1 MKTLR
6 ILALL
11 LLITNCSKSNETN
24 DSNTVVKNKYLISSE
39 LLRSYGTP
47 ILGVFASAFISLS
60 DLSSPLKNIEAYKIK
75 YKTTDLDG
83 SEIEASG
90 VVFVPQGDVEAPIV
104 SYQHG
109 TISSNDSAPSNI
121 EILGSGEYTIMA
133 VFSSFGFVVSMP
145 DYIGY
150 GASVASEHPYE
161 HGNSLGST
169 SYDMLKATKE
179 FLANEKIKTNNKL
192 FLLGYSEGG
201 YATLALQ
208 KHLEDK
214 GDLSIT
220 HSLPGAGAYNKTE
233 FSKDILSQDIELP
246 HMANYLW
253 VMYTYNRIYK
263 NLRRP
268 WSDYVVSPYAEVL
281 TNINS
286 KDITQINLD
295 EFETN
300 PQKLFMLDFLKNLN
314 DKTDEAFLSALS
326 DNDLLDWNPIAPI
339 TFYHG
344 SEDQFVYPL
353 NSISA
358 SAALKEKGANVTY
371 VSLEGKNHF
380 TGSIEYFKR
389 VRIKINKILS
399 SNGF

>member
-1 MKTLR
+1 MKILKF
-6 ILALL
+6 LALL
-11 LLITNCSKSNETN
+11 LFITNCSKSDETN
-24 DSNTVVKNKYLISSE
+24 GSNPDVDNKYLISSE
-39 LLRSYGTP
+39 LLRSHSTTGLGFVAGT
-47 ILGVFASAFISLS
+47 FISLS
-60 DLSSPLKNIEAYKIK
+60 DLSDPPKNVEAYKIK

-90 VVFVPQGDVEAPIV
+90 VVFVPQGDAEMPIV

-109 TISSNDSAPSNI
+109 TISDNDNAPSNI
-121 EILGSGEYTIMA
+121 ESLGNDEYTIMA

-150 GASVASEHPYE
+150 GASIASEHPYE

-169 SYDMLKATKE
+169 SYGMLKATKE
-179 FLANEKIKTNNKL
+179 FLTNEEVKANNKL

-208 KHLEDK
+208 KHLENK

-233 FSKDILSQDIELP
+233 FSKNILNQDIELP

-253 VMYTYNRIYK
+253 VLYTYNRIYK

-300 PQKLFMLDFLKNLN
+300 PQKLFTADFLKNLN
-314 DKTDEAFLSALS
+314 DETDEAFLSALS
-326 DNDLLDWNPIAPI
+326 DNDLLDWTPIAPI